1 MKLDSG
7 EDIDIYDVET
17 LSEKAKAE
25 ALKKMKDMRA
35 QGRSREFCPF
45 TLEELQEIGPSGK
58 PNDFVRSPKSILKL
72 SS

>member
-25 ALKKMKDMRA
+25 ALKKMKDMMVNM
-35 QGRSREFCPF
+35 
-45 TLEELQEIGPSGK
+45 QEMIK
-58 PNDFVRSPKSILKL
+58 KL
-72 SS
+72 GCTKE